1 MSIKQVAA
9 VEVVIDVKCRTANL
23 VVLWYEKYVVQ
34 IVTDGKRNRSYE
46 EIAGFGSDV
55 GCSMMARTSLVC
67 CRGNGCQEIMVAT
80 C

>member
-1 MSIKQVAA
+1 
-9 VEVVIDVKCRTANL
+9 
-23 VVLWYEKYVVQ
+23 
-34 IVTDGKRNRSYE
+34 
-46 EIAGFGSDV
+46 V